1 MTREQQNAGR
11 LLQRAAFVAVALGAA
26 VAKWLLLVD
35 CYCGGLQVVA
45 GCAECSH
52 THPDW
57 MASPFWLQPT
67 TWPWGAKLALA
78 SYG

>member
-35 CYCGGLQVVA
+35 CYCGGLVLLLAQPRPAAPLRGWGGEPAA
-45 GCAECSH
+45 GAGGC
-52 THPDW
+52 
-57 MASPFWLQPT
+57 
-67 TWPWGAKLALA
+67 GVR
-78 SYG
+78 